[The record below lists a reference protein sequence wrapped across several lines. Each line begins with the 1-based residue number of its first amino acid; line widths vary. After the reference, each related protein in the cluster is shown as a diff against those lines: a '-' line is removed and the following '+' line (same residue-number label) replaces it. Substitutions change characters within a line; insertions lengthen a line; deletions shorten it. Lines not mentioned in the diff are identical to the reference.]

1 MLVGAD
7 PASSYQEVIT
17 ELVPGDALLLYT
29 DGLVE
34 RRDEDIDDSI
44 RSLRRLASR
53 PVEDI
58 GEFADRLQASSRA
71 DTSDDACLVAVRVR

>member
-1 MLVGAD
+1 
-7 PASSYQEVIT
+7 
-17 ELVPGDALLLYT
+17 LLYT

-34 RRDEDIDDSI
+34 RRHEAIDDSL
-44 RSLRRLASR
+44 RSLRHLASR

-58 GEFADRLQASSRA
+58 GEFADHLLASSRA